1 MDSPSKNID
10 MLKGGIA
17 SSMIMFALPLLAS
30 GVLQQSFNSI
40 DVAVV
45 GRWCSKQSLAAVG
58 SNGMIIS
65 LIINLFIGISVG
77 ANVVI
82 ANYIGRGDKNGV
94 RRASRT
100 AMAVALVSGALLL
113 CLGTLLARPLLEF
126 MDTPHD
132 VIDLS
137 AEYLGIFFLGMPFM
151 MVYNFGAAI
160 LRSKGDTRRP
170 FYALVAGGLT
180 NVVLN
185 LVFVLVLDMDVAGVA
200 WATVIANGINAAMI
214 TYYLMREDDPYRLE
228 LRRLGFDRGE
238 LAKEMRIGVPAGL
251 QGMLFSISNVFVQS
265 AINRLGSDAVAGSA
279 AAVNYEMYCYFIIVA
294 VNQAVV
300 AFTAQ
305 NYGAGNARRCR
316 RVFITGMA
324 LAVGASMAA
333 NLGIAAFADGFAGVF
348 TTSPEVLHYARLRI
362 VHVLAFQFIAC
373 SYEVS
378 GASMRGLGYSMTP
391 TIIVVFGSCLLRVVW
406 IHIMF
411 HTGYGYVQLMHLYP
425 VSWTVTGILALA
437 AYRRITREA
446 FAHLPAGGDTGENL
460 EQDMR
465 KVKNYS

>member
-1 MDSPSKNID
+1 MLRGNI
-10 MLKGGIA
+10 LT
-17 SSMIMFALPLLAS
+17 SMIVFALPLLAS

-65 LIINLFIGISVG
+65 LIINLFLGVSVG

-82 ANYIGRGDKNGV
+82 ANYIGRGDMNAV

-100 AMAVALVSGALLL
+100 AMAVALVSGVALL
-113 CLGTLLARPLLEF
+113 CIGSVVARPLLEF
-126 MDTPHD
+126 MDTPAD

-137 AEYLGIFFLGMPFM
+137 TEYLTIFFMGMPFM
-151 MVYNFGAAI
+151 MIYNFGSAI

-170 FYALVAGGLT
+170 FYALVVGGLV

-185 LVFVLVLDMDVAGVA
+185 LVFVLVFDMDVAGVA
-200 WATVIANGINAAMI
+200 LATVVANAVNAALI
-214 TYYLMREDDPYRLE
+214 VWYLLREEDPYRLRVRE
-228 LRRLGFDRGE
+228 LRFDRGE
-238 LAKEMRIGVPAGL
+238 LSREMRIGIPAGL

-279 AAVNYEMYCYFIIVA
+279 AAVNYEMYCYFLIVA

-305 NYGAGNARRCR
+305 NYGAGDARRCR
-316 RVFITGMA
+316 RVFLAGMF
-324 LAVGASMAA
+324 LAVVASASA
-333 NLGIAAFADGFAGVF
+333 NLGIAAFADAFVGVF
-348 TTSPEVLHYARLRI
+348 TTSPEVLEFGRLR
-362 VHVLAFQFIAC
+362 VEHVLAFQFIAC

-391 TIIVVFGSCLLRVVW
+391 TVITVFGSCLLRVVW

-411 HTGYGYVQLMHLYP
+411 YTGYDYVQLMHLYP
-425 VSWTVTGILALA
+425 ISWTVTGVLALI
-437 AYRRITREA
+437 AYRTITHKA
-446 FAHLPAGGDTGENL
+446 YAHLPAEQNL
-460 EQDMR
+460 DKSVQ
-465 KVKNYS
+465 KVKNYG